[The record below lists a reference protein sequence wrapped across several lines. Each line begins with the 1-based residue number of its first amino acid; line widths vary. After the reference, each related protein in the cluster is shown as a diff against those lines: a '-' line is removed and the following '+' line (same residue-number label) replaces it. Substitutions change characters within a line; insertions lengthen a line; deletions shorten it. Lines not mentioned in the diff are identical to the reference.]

1 MTFRFKPNKIGCFQ
15 LFISSLVSLIFVHYL
30 VVGFI
35 DVVLTVNNLL
45 DWLQKNDVVYVVYKM
60 FTGK

>member
-1 MTFRFKPNKIGCFQ
+1 MTFKFRPKKIGCFQ
-15 LFISSLVSLIFVHYL
+15 LFISSLATLIFIHYL
-30 VVGFI
+30 AVGFI

-45 DWLQKNDVVYVVYKM
+45 EWLQKNDVVYAVYKM